1 MKLALRVQQVIAYES
16 GVIDSIDPLG
26 GSYYIEWLT
35 DTIEEETMKIIDYI
49 DRLGGMTKAV
59 EIGYPQR
66 AIAESAY
73 QYQKMVEEGKIAVI
87 GVNMFREE
95 EELHIELHKV
105 DPVSRERSIRR
116 VREVR
121 ESRDR
126 EAWERALNELR
137 RAADKEDEN
146 IFPYILNAVK
156 ARQRL
161 ARYQAYYVM
170 FGVSINHHLFT
181 KEKIFRV

>member
-1 MKLALRVQQVIAYES
+1 M
-16 GVIDSIDPLG
+16 
-26 GSYYIEWLT
+26 
-35 DTIEEETMKIIDYI
+35 
-49 DRLGGMTKAV
+49 
-59 EIGYPQR
+59 
-66 AIAESAY
+66 
-73 QYQKMVEEGKIAVI
+73 
-87 GVNMFREE
+87 
-95 EELHIELHKV
+95 
-105 DPVSRERSIRR
+105 
-116 VREVR
+116 
-121 ESRDR
+121 
-126 EAWERALNELR
+126 R